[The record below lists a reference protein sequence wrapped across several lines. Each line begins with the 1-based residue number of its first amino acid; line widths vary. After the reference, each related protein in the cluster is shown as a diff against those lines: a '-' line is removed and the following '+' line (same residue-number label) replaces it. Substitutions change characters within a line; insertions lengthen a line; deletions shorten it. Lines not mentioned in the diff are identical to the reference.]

1 MLTLILM
8 YSQISF
14 SSTIAGGMS
23 DSWLLAACL
32 PAGKFFSCFRWHFCC
47 SAQNEFHVALPPS
60 PTGYFQ
66 LEVPDDYIVASCQA
80 HHWVNLAVL
89 PILLT
94 WDDGIE
100 TVVTG
105 AQLLELSGPL
115 FADDAPEAEPR

>member
-1 MLTLILM
+1 
-8 YSQISF
+8 
-14 SSTIAGGMS
+14 
-23 DSWLLAACL
+23 
-32 PAGKFFSCFRWHFCC
+32 
-47 SAQNEFHVALPPS
+47 
-60 PTGYFQ
+60 